1 MCMPPLLLHC
11 QTEEIKSGAGEPHL
25 ISSALITSC
34 CLVSPRGLPYV
45 HRLCSWSAAIPSED
59 VPDRAA
65 LPRSVESA
73 RI

>member
-34 CLVSPRGLPYV
+34 CLVSPRGAV
-45 HRLCSWSAAIPSED
+45 
-59 VPDRAA
+59 RAQA
-65 LPRSVESA
+65 VQLERRDPVRRRSRQSGIA
-73 RI
+73 